1 MKKMRKMKPSG
12 VEWIGD
18 IPQEWEINNAF
29 QIFGQVKN
37 KNIGLRETNLLSLS
51 YGKIKRKSISTV
63 GGLLPENFDGY
74 NIIEANDIVLR
85 LTDLQNDHTS
95 LRVGLATE
103 RGIVT
108 SAYLTLR
115 NKSSNFAEYLYYY
128 LHSFDLVKGF
138 YGMGSGVRQGLN
150 WDDLKGLI
158 IILPPLSEQQ
168 HIAEFLDRKCA
179 EIDSVISKTKATIEQ
194 YKALKQS
201 VITQTVTKGIRPDR
215 PMKDSGIEW
224 IGEIPQEW
232 EVKSAFQIF
241 KQVKNL
247 NTNLVETN
255 LLSLSYGKIKRKNI
269 DTLGGLLPENFEGY
283 NIITANDIV
292 LRLTDLQNDH
302 TSLRVGLAT
311 ETGIVTSAYL
321 SLRNISENLPVYL
334 YYFLHSFDVCKGFY
348 GMGVGIRQGLNW
360 NGIKMLKIVIPS
372 LSEQQ
377 EIADYLDEKCD
388 VIDEL
393 IRKKEQLLTELE
405 SYKKSVIYE
414 YVTGKKEIAH
424 VENNSNIVVFQPSF
438 PAQIISEMSKREI
451 QSVLMAKILDMC
463 STNIG
468 RIKLMKI
475 MYTTEHHLGFDFDTN
490 YIRQAAGPYD
500 KVIEEC
506 ENIISEVKH
515 WYTVSKEYHR
525 VSYVPAD
532 SKNDYLFYYN
542 KLFQSYDA
550 EICKIICF
558 FKDLKRR
565 HAEIVATLYAAWND
579 FIIEGKSVSDE
590 QLINEVINNW
600 HERKKRFKRE
610 TWELWLRKMKEAG
623 LIPNGYGKHT
633 LKMEVD

>member
-1 MKKMRKMKPSG
+1 MKKMKPSG

-158 IILPPLSEQQ
+158 IILPPLPEQQ
-168 HIAEFLDRKCA
+168 RIAEFLDRKCA

-201 VITQTVTKGIRPDR
+201 VITQAVTKGIRPDR

-232 EVKSAFQIF
+232 KISRVKYECECLDQLREPVTADLRSHNNPQYDYYGASGVIDKIDFYNVDDTVLLIGEDGA
-241 KQVKNL
+241 
-247 NTNLVETN
+247 NLVMRN
-255 LLSLSYGKIKRKNI
+255 LPLVYKAKGRFWVNNHAHILKPYEHNI
-269 DTLGGLLPENFEGY
+269 Y
-283 NIITANDIV
+283 NYM
-292 LRLTDLQNDH
+292 
-302 TSLRVGLAT
+302 
-311 ETGIVTSAYL
+311 AYL
-321 SLRNISENLPVYL
+321 LEAGDYTLYITGSAQPKLSQANLMAFPI
-334 YYFLHSFDVCKGFY
+334 LHVPT
-348 GMGVGIRQGLNW
+348 L
-360 NGIKMLKIVIPS
+360 
-372 LSEQQ
+372 EQQ
-377 EIADYLDEKCD
+377 EIADYLDSKCAE
-388 VIDEL
+388 IDRL
-393 IRKKEQLLTELE
+393 IAAKEQLLTELE

-414 YVTGKKEIAH
+414 YVTGKKE
-424 VENNSNIVVFQPSF
+424 V
-438 PAQIISEMSKREI
+438 
-451 QSVLMAKILDMC
+451 
-463 STNIG
+463 
-468 RIKLMKI
+468 
-475 MYTTEHHLGFDFDTN
+475 
-490 YIRQAAGPYD
+490 
-500 KVIEEC
+500 
-506 ENIISEVKH
+506 
-515 WYTVSKEYHR
+515 
-525 VSYVPAD
+525 
-532 SKNDYLFYYN
+532 
-542 KLFQSYDA
+542 
-550 EICKIICF
+550 
-558 FKDLKRR
+558 
-565 HAEIVATLYAAWND
+565 
-579 FIIEGKSVSDE
+579 
-590 QLINEVINNW
+590 
-600 HERKKRFKRE
+600 
-610 TWELWLRKMKEAG
+610 
-623 LIPNGYGKHT
+623 
-633 LKMEVD
+633 

>member
-1 MKKMRKMKPSG
+1 MRKMKPSG

-18 IPQEWEINNAF
+18 IPQEWEIAL
-29 QIFGQVKN
+29 IKYSIKWKSEKGKPDATV
-37 KNIGLRETNLLSLS
+37 LSLYRD
-51 YGKIKRKSISTV
+51 YG
-63 GGLLPENFDGY
+63 
-74 NIIEANDIVLR
+74 IVPKDSR
-85 LTDLQNDHTS
+85 DDNHNVTS
-95 LRVGLATE
+95 LDTSGYKVVDIGDFVINKMKAWQGSMAISSYKGRVSPAYHVCEITDDKVYRNYFHYLLRSDLYITE
-103 RGIVT
+103 YTRLSKGMRIGQW
-108 SAYLTLR
+108 
-115 NKSSNFAEYLYYY
+115 
-128 LHSFDLVKGF
+128 DLDFHDFKNLPF
-138 YGMGSGVRQGLN
+138 
-150 WDDLKGLI
+150 LI
-158 IILPPLSEQQ
+158 PPISEQQ
-168 HIAEFLDRKCA
+168 RIAEFLDRKCA
-179 EIDSVISKTKATIEQ
+179 EIDSIIAKTKATIEQ

-201 VITQTVTKGIRPDR
+201 VITQAVTKGIRPDR

-348 GMGVGIRQGLNW
+348 GMGAGIRQGLNW

-424 VENNSNIVVFQPSF
+424 VENSSNIVVFQPSF

-468 RIKLMKI
+468 RIKL
-475 MYTTEHHLGFDFDTN
+475 
-490 YIRQAAGPYD
+490 
-500 KVIEEC
+500 
-506 ENIISEVKH
+506 
-515 WYTVSKEYHR
+515 
-525 VSYVPAD
+525 
-532 SKNDYLFYYN
+532 
-542 KLFQSYDA
+542 
-550 EICKIICF
+550 
-558 FKDLKRR
+558 
-565 HAEIVATLYAAWND
+565 
-579 FIIEGKSVSDE
+579 KSRLAHS
-590 QLINEVINNW
+590 
-600 HERKKRFKRE
+600 
-610 TWELWLRKMKEAG
+610 T
-623 LIPNGYGKHT
+623 
-633 LKMEVD
+633 